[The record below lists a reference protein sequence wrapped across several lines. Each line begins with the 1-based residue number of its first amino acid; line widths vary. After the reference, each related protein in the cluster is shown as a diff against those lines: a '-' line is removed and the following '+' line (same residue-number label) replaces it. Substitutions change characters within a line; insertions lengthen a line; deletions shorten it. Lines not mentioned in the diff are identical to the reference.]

1 MKCEEDQ
8 KILKLQKE
16 KIQDLMEDNHRLITM
31 VSTLKMEL
39 RDVHSEF
46 ESLSKLLTFWTQC
59 LNNLLNEG
67 KIKADK
73 KGLSFFEKGL

>member
-16 KIQDLMEDNHRLITM
+16 KIQDLMEDNHRLITT

-39 RDVHSEF
+39 RDVRSEF
-46 ESLSKLLTFWTQC
+46 ESLSKFVKLLTF
-59 LNNLLNEG
+59 
-67 KIKADK
+67 
-73 KGLSFFEKGL
+73 